1 MPDALFK
8 LANSFNSPD
17 DRLSANL
24 VVIGLVLTAVVLGWL
39 ILNRLLFWARERIGR
54 ALEGTERFQSAAP
67 WGRMVCD
74 RARRALSWM
83 VALILPL
90 AVLTGLAYHA
100 TGGDIQRDVATW
112 LQRLTWED
120 LTDVGLAIVALAGLI
135 VVTRTMVGALRFG
148 RTEVERRVSR
158 WMPATKEDG
167 VLPHSM
173 SLLEWYGVSATIL
186 GALSL
191 ATQIIALPQVLGVV
205 VGFVFRLTSIVVISR
220 LLALGFRAAT
230 EPLVR
235 LGDRHLTRPLFVH
248 YWERLSRMMPF
259 ARKCFEWAVYGTA
272 ATLCVRELGFIA
284 WFAEYGVSAIK
295 CIGLFFGARVL
306 IELVSVLL
314 NETFGLYEERPRSG
328 QQGQT
333 LVPLLQ
339 SASQYAI
346 YFGAFVMGLEAFGQS
361 ATPILAAMGVVG
373 LAAGLGAQSLVN
385 DVVSGFFILFEGQY
399 LVGDFVQVGNAKGVV
414 EAVAVRHTRI
424 RDDDG
429 KLHII
434 PNGSVKEV
442 VNYSKGFVNAI
453 VEIKVPAR
461 SDAEA
466 VMRAMTDVGQRLRS
480 HRSEVLGETT
490 VQGVVDLNL
499 KDMTVKAVT
508 RVRPGSHLVVQN
520 EFRRQLREELS
531 GLLAG
536 PATEGARA
544 A

>member
-1 MPDALFK
+1 MPDAMVTLFRDF
-8 LANSFNSPD
+8 AGDD

-24 VVIGLVLTAVVLGWL
+24 VVIGLVLTALVLLWL
-39 ILNRLLFWARERIGR
+39 VANRMLVWAGDRIGR
-54 ALEGTERFQSAAP
+54 ALEVSERFQRAAS
-67 WGRMVCD
+67 WGRLICD
-74 RARRALSWM
+74 RTRRLLSWS
-83 VALILPL
+83 VALVLPL
-90 AVLTGLAYHA
+90 AIAAGLTYHGM
-100 TGGDIQRDVATW
+100 GGDIQRDVYLW
-112 LQRLTWED
+112 LQRLTWDE
-120 LTDVGLAIVALAGLI
+120 LSEIGLAISALVGLMFA
-135 VVTRTMVGALRFG
+135 TRAVLRGLRVGRSMVEQRA
-148 RTEVERRVSR
+148 SR
-158 WMPATKEDG
+158 WIPTTADEG

-173 SLLEWYGVSATIL
+173 TLLEWYGITATIL
-186 GALSL
+186 GAISL
-191 ATQIIALPQVLGVV
+191 AMQVIRLPEAMGLA
-205 VGFVFRLTSIVVISR
+205 VGFVFRMTSIVVLSR
-220 LLALGFRAAT
+220 LLVLGFRVAT

-235 LGDRHLTRPLFVH
+235 LGDRHLSRPLFVH
-248 YWERLSRMMPF
+248 YWERLSRLMPF

-272 ATLCVRELGFIA
+272 ATLCIRELGFIA

-314 NETFGLYEERPRSG
+314 NESFGLYEERPRSG

-385 DVVSGFFILFEGQY
+385 DLVSGFFILFEGQY

-429 KLHII
+429 KLHIV

-461 SDAEA
+461 SDVEA
-466 VMRAMTDVGQRLRS
+466 VMRGMTDVGKRLRAQ
-480 HRSEVLGETT
+480 RPEVLGDTV

-508 RVRPGSHLVVQN
+508 RVRPGSHAVIQN
-520 EFRRQLREELS
+520 EFRRQLRDELA

-536 PATEGARA
+536 VPLEGAKA